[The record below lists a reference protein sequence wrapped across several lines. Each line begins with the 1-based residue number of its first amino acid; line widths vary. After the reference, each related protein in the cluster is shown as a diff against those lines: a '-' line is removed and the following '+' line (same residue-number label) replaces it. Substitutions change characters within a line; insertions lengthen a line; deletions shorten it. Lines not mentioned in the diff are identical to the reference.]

1 MVTVAFKLDRC
12 LEKMNK
18 VDLDEHEVRVPEAG
32 QFPGRITL
40 ELTNRCN
47 LNCTFCPRKLMEKHQ
62 GYMDTRLA
70 KRLID
75 EMAEYLPVCLV
86 PFFRGE
92 SLLHPDWAEILE
104 YAKNRGVGPIQLT
117 SNGMRLDRRA
127 AQVILDLEIDFISFS
142 MDTVD
147 PEIYEQTRRRSQ
159 YDKVVQNILQFIEL
173 KRRRGK
179 TLPQVQVS
187 SVATELHRPG
197 KEAFVD
203 FWLPLV
209 DRVRIYIEHS
219 QDGHPGSIAEPLPSF
234 LHRLPCWKPYT
245 DMIVYW
251 DGQVALCNHDWTR
264 DAARALGNVD
274 RQSIA
279 EVWNSPAY
287 DRVREAHRSG
297 KVSSMPPCDYCD
309 HWKMFYFEP
318 GYLGEIYE
326 NTAD

>member
-1 MVTVAFKLDRC
+1 
-12 LEKMNK
+12 MNERG
-18 VDLDEHEVRVPEAG
+18 LRIPEPTL
-32 QFPGRITL
+32 FPGRITL
-40 ELTNRCN
+40 ELTNHCN
-47 LNCTFCPRKLMEKHQ
+47 LNCTFCPRKLMEKHL
-62 GYMDTRLA
+62 GYMDTDLA

-75 EMAEYLPVCLV
+75 EMAEHLPVSLV

-104 YAKNRGVGPIQLT
+104 YAKSRGIGPIQLT
-117 SNGMRLDRRA
+117 SNGMCLDREA
-127 AQVILDLEIDFISFS
+127 SQVILDLEIDFISFS

-147 PEIYEQTRRRSQ
+147 PEIYEQTRRRSR
-159 YDKVVQNILQFIEL
+159 YDQVVRNILQFVEL

-179 TLPQVQVS
+179 SLPQVQVS
-187 SVATELHRPG
+187 SVDTELHRPG
-197 KEAFVD
+197 KEAFVA
-203 FWLPLV
+203 FWRPLV

-234 LHRLPCWKPYT
+234 SRRLPCWKPYT

-264 DAARALGNVD
+264 DAAHGLGNVA

-279 EVWNSPAY
+279 EVWKSPAY
-287 DRVREAHRSG
+287 DEVRKAHRVGEVASL
-297 KVSSMPPCDYCD
+297 SPCAHCD
-309 HWKMFYFEP
+309 HWKMFYLEP
-318 GYLGEIYE
+318 GYLGEMYE